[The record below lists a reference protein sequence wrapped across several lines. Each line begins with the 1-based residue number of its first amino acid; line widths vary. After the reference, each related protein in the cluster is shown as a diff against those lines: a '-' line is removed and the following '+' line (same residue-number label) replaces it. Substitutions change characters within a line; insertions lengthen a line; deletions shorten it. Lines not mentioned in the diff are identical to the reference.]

1 LEEKMKRHVSILC
14 LILGALITAA
24 AAGAGDFDGSRP
36 LLISVSRV
44 IECTPDGDCR
54 EVSLASTDLPQFLKV
69 DFANK
74 TVRSARAETERPGT
88 AIERQETVDGKL
100 ILQGAE
106 DGYEK
111 MRDGLGWTIAVSQE
125 TGRVVL
131 TASGE
136 EVAFVVF
143 GAALPL

>member
-1 LEEKMKRHVSILC
+1 MKKNIWIVC
-14 LILGALITAA
+14 LLAGSLIAVA
-24 AAGAGDFDGSRP
+24 AAGAGDFDGTRP

-44 IECTPDGDCR
+44 IECAPDGACR

-69 DFANK
+69 DFSNK
-74 TVRSARAETERPGT
+74 TIRSARAEAEIPGT
-88 AIERQETVDGKL
+88 PIERQEVVDGKL

-125 TGRVVL
+125 TGQVVL

-136 EVAFVVF
+136 QVAFVVF